1 MDPRAA
7 VLHACG
13 ADPDRRI
20 DPEVVLEVLAERR
33 HVAVRPI
40 ARGPADSCAGP
51 RTDTSTARPLVARD
65 RVTYAAAVTE
75 TFDVVGTRDVPAPLD
90 EAWKSWTDP
99 DYVLQWWGP
108 NGFAC
113 TVADMDV
120 RVGGRSLVCTSAP
133 DWGFP
138 ALYSTWAYT
147 LVDAPNRLEF
157 VHNMSDEHGTTIDAE
172 GIPRDVRHVITFEP
186 MAPDVTRLTV
196 RESSYPTAEARDL
209 SSRGLEE
216 CLDKLVAVYA

>member
-1 MDPRAA
+1 M
-7 VLHACG
+7 
-13 ADPDRRI
+13 
-20 DPEVVLEVLAERR
+20 
-33 HVAVRPI
+33 
-40 ARGPADSCAGP
+40 
-51 RTDTSTARPLVARD
+51 
-65 RVTYAAAVTE
+65 TYAAGMTN
-75 TFDVVGTRDVPAPLD
+75 TFDVVGTRDVPASLD

-99 DYVLQWWGP
+99 EYVLQWWGP

-120 RVGGRSLVCTSAP
+120 RVGGRSLVCMSAP

-186 MAPDVTRLTV
+186 VGPDVTRLTV
-196 RESSYPTAEARDL
+196 RESSFPTAEARDR

-216 CLDKLVAVYA
+216 CLDKLVAVYV